1 MFFIL
6 FCTRLHLLPVMGR
19 MGSERPGRWPKA
31 CRRKRFTGSTLPI
44 VSCGR
49 TSSIR
54 TGSIV
59 ARGPTLLSTRS
70 IVARGPTCSRR
81 KRSFHGVGRALDA
94 QDLPFHVVELPLD
107 KSRTITNRSVC
118 RVEKHKNSKAAA
130 LTECLTRWGQIYTK
144 VYFLFVC
151 VFSCFCLLCLEIWSG
166 HIYTRGL
173 HAYPHHCLCILRSVG
188 WQPTLSPH

>member
-1 MFFIL
+1 MWSNFL
-6 FCTRLHLLPVMGR
+6 YTNRVNRC
-19 MGSERPGRWPKA
+19 
-31 CRRKRFTGSTLPI
+31 TGSHLALDAIHRCTGPNLLSTQAIVSRGRPCSRRTRST

-49 TSSIR
+49 TSSRQI
-54 TGSIV
+54 
-59 ARGPTLLSTRS
+59 AYDNEPKCL
-70 IVARGPTCSRR
+70 PNR
-81 KRSFHGVGRALDA
+81 K
-94 QDLPFHVVELPLD
+94 
-107 KSRTITNRSVC
+107 TY
-118 RVEKHKNSKAAA
+118 NSKAAA

>member
-1 MFFIL
+1 
-6 FCTRLHLLPVMGR
+6 MGR

-173 HAYPHHCLCILRSVG
+173 HAYPHHCLSTRY
-188 WQPTLSPH
+188 PT